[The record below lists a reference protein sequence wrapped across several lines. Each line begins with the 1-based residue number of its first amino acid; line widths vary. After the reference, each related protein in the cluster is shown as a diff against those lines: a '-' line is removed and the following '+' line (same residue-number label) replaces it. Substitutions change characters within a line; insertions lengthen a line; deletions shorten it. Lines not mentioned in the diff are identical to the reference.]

1 MATESKPDTESF
13 KKNRSWLFDTT
24 AGNYLRQTGVG
35 ALTLAIAVYV
45 LFPLYWMVVTAFKTT
60 SEIQQIPPTV
70 FPENPSLEGFRL
82 VVESSI
88 QSGGYAPL
96 VQRLFGVTVSS
107 AIDIDVLGMV
117 ANSLKIAVGAGLIAV
132 VLGTGASYVLSRRE
146 FRGKNVLMSLLL
158 ASLMFPGTAIMVPEW
173 ELISTLGLFNTH
185 IALIL
190 IYGAMTAPFVV
201 WLMKG
206 FFDDFPDSII
216 EASRIDQCS
225 AFETFWYVLVPMA
238 RNSLIASFIFAFLL
252 AWNELVFALTLLN
265 NEKFT
270 VPPGLLTFVQGFNTQ
285 WNVVAAASIIVS
297 IPVLLGL
304 AYIQRYFVQGLT
316 GGAIKG

>member
-1 MATESKPDTESF
+1 MAADTTDPAEEFGS
-13 KKNRSWLFDTT
+13 NRSWLYDTT
-24 AGNYLRQTGVG
+24 PGFYLRKVLIWGT
-35 ALTLAIAVYV
+35 TLGLSTFI

-70 FPENPSLEGFRL
+70 VPETPSLEGFRL
-82 VVESSI
+82 VVESSLAA
-88 QSGGYAPL
+88 GGFDSFL
-96 VQRLFGVTVSS
+96 GWDISS
-107 AIDIDVLGMV
+107 AIDIDVLLLI
-117 ANSLKIAVGAGLIAV
+117 ANSLKVAVGAGLIALV
-132 VLGTGASYVLSRRE
+132 FGTIAAYVLSQQE
-146 FRGKNVLMSLLL
+146 FRGKNAIMSLLL

-173 ELISTLGLFNTH
+173 ELISTLNLFNSH
-185 IALIL
+185 LALIL

-206 FFDDFPDSII
+206 FFDDFPDSILD
-216 EASRIDQCS
+216 AARMDQCTPYES
-225 AFETFWYVLVPMA
+225 FRYVIAPMA
-238 RNSLIASFIFAFLL
+238 VNSLIASFIFAFLL

-265 NEKFT
+265 QSKFT

-285 WNVVAAASIIVS
+285 WNVVAAASILVS
-297 IPVLLGL
+297 LPVLAGL

>member
-1 MATESKPDTESF
+1 MATDNTDPTAEYR
-13 KKNRSWLFDTT
+13 KNQSWLYDSKSGAYVRKT
-24 AGNYLRQTGVG
+24 AIGLLMLVIGVF
-35 ALTLAIAVYV
+35 V

-60 SEIQQIPPTV
+60 AEIQQIPPTI
-70 FPENPSLEGFRL
+70 FPEDFSLQGFRL
-82 VVESSI
+82 VIESSI
-88 QSGGYAPL
+88 QAGGYAGL
-96 VQRLFGVTVSS
+96 VNSLFGIQVSS
-107 AIDIDVLGMV
+107 AIDINVLGLV
-117 ANSLKIAVGAGLIAV
+117 LSSLKVAVGAGLIAV

-146 FRGKNVLMSLLL
+146 FRGKNLLMSLLL

-173 ELISTLGLFNTH
+173 ELISALGLFNTH
-185 IALIL
+185 LALIL

-252 AWNELVFALTLLN
+252 AWNELVFALTLLDN
-265 NEKFT
+265 SKFT

>member
-1 MATESKPDTESF
+1 MATDNTDPTAEYR
-13 KKNRSWLFDTT
+13 KNQSWLFDSK
-24 AGNYLRQTGVG
+24 AGGYLRKT
-35 ALTLAIAVYV
+35 AIDLLTLVIAVFV
-45 LFPLYWMVVTAFKTT
+45 LFPLYWMIVTAFKTT
-60 SEIQQIPPTV
+60 AEIQQIPPTL
-70 FPENPSLEGFRL
+70 FPTEFSLEGFRL
-82 VVESSI
+82 VLESSLESSGYDSFVEST
-88 QSGGYAPL
+88 
-96 VQRLFGVTVSS
+96 FGVDISS
-107 AIDIDVLGMV
+107 AINIDILGMIL
-117 ANSLKIAVGAGLIAV
+117 NSLKVAIGAGVIAV

-185 IALIL
+185 LALIL
-190 IYGAMTAPFVV
+190 IYGAMTSPFVV

-206 FFDDFPDSII
+206 FFDDFPDSIV

-225 AFETFWYVLVPMA
+225 SFETFWYVIVPMA

-252 AWNELVFALTLLN
+252 AWNELVFALTLLDN
-265 NEKFT
+265 QNYT

-285 WNVVAAASIIVS
+285 WNVVAAASIIIS
-297 IPVLLGL
+297 IPVLIGL
-304 AYIQRYFVQGLT
+304 AYIQQYFVQGLT